1 MSNRSFSASFFVA
14 CLFASPILHAAALP
28 SYIYK
33 LPTSAPTTPLTSIV
47 AAATPIAYQAAS
59 GFKGTFTPYGLGAS
73 LGAALVGVA
82 VGEGINQLRIQAGVN
97 VREYT
102 DPSSSVGSVSSDTYS
117 MTVGPQTCGPQ
128 AFYSGSNTQVCNS
141 LNGWLQ
147 SRDQCANP
155 TKNPQNTVLSVLDS
169 ACTIKTTLNDGTSS
183 NWTYT
188 MSKVTEVTCPAGY
201 IKSGSSCILQDVTSV
216 PYPSDGVPSW
226 NIRFGADGV
235 PVIKPDPRDPDVAT
249 NPPPLEG
256 TGEDP
261 YGNPTS
267 IAIRPNDRGGL
278 SIARETQSEDAHGNP
293 QTQRDVLETDSFG
306 TVTKATSTVYNN
318 TTITNVAQTIDTSQL
333 AQQATLQQVKTLLD
347 PQESPDLTNID
358 QPVLNARQSYLEA
371 INGVSTTLTA
381 NPAAT
386 AQPVAFWT
394 CASNTCYPMEFSAG
408 KFGTISLDKFCF
420 IYDSY
425 GRPLIVWL
433 FAVFAML
440 HAFEYWSTTVKEV

>member
-1 MSNRSFSASFFVA
+1 M
-14 CLFASPILHAAALP
+14 
-28 SYIYK
+28 
-33 LPTSAPTTPLTSIV
+33 
-47 AAATPIAYQAAS
+47 
-59 GFKGTFTPYGLGAS
+59 
-73 LGAALVGVA
+73 
-82 VGEGINQLRIQAGVN
+82 
-97 VREYT
+97 
-102 DPSSSVGSVSSDTYS
+102 
-117 MTVGPQTCGPQ
+117 
-128 AFYSGSNTQVCNS
+128 
-141 LNGWLQ
+141 
-147 SRDQCANP
+147 
-155 TKNPQNTVLSVLDS
+155 
-169 ACTIKTTLNDGTSS
+169 
-183 NWTYT
+183 
-188 MSKVTEVTCPAGY
+188 
-201 IKSGSSCILQDVTSV
+201 
-216 PYPSDGVPSW
+216 
-226 NIRFGADGV
+226 
-235 PVIKPDPRDPDVAT
+235 
-249 NPPPLEG
+249 
-256 TGEDP
+256 
-261 YGNPTS
+261 
-267 IAIRPNDRGGL
+267 

-394 CASNTCYPMEFSAG
+394 FASNTCYPMEFSAG